1 MALKNWIVGM
11 SENEDYIIYNGLEE
25 LDEASQWLVN
35 KANEALETSYSP
47 YSKFTVGAA
56 ALLNNSE
63 VILGS
68 NQENAS
74 YPAGLCAERVA
85 LFQAGA
91 RFPHAAVIRL
101 AIVAKRANEENLRA
115 GGPCGMCRQVMLE
128 FEQKF
133 NLPYEVIFR
142 IEDGKWIKT
151 KSAQILLPFSFGKHN
166 L

>member
-11 SENEDYIIYNGLEE
+11 SENEDYIIYNRLEE

-151 KSAQILLPFSFGKHN
+151 KSAQILLPFSFGKRN

>member
-1 MALKNWIVGM
+1 MALKNGIVGM
-11 SENEDYIIYNGLEE
+11 SENDEFIIYNSFEE
-25 LDEASQWLVN
+25 LDKESQWLVN
-35 KANEALETSYSP
+35 KAKEALETSYSP
-47 YSKFTVGAA
+47 YSRFTVGAA

-91 RFPHAAVIRL
+91 RFPNAAVIRL
-101 AIVAKRANEENLRA
+101 AIVAKRASEEDLRA

-133 NLPYEVIFR
+133 NLPYEVVFR
-142 IEDGKWIKT
+142 IEEGKWVKT
-151 KSAQILLPFSFGKHN
+151 KSAHILLPFSFGKHN

>member
-1 MALKNWIVGM
+1 M
-11 SENEDYIIYNGLEE
+11 SENDEFIIYNSFEE
-25 LDEASQWLVN
+25 LDEESQWLVD
-35 KANEALETSYSP
+35 KAKEALDTSYSP

-85 LFQAGA
+85 LFAAGA
-91 RFPHAAVIRL
+91 IHPGKEVKVLAV
-101 AIVAKRANEENLRA
+101 VAKRRDSTEYRGA
-115 GGPCGMCRQVMLE
+115 GPCGMCRQVMLE
-128 FEQKF
+128 
-133 NLPYEVIFR
+133 YEHKQDTPMHVIFKLN
-142 IEDGKWIKT
+142 DKWVVT
-151 KSAQILLPFSFGKHN
+151 ESAEVLLPFSFGKEN

>member
-1 MALKNWIVGM
+1 MKENDEYIV
-11 SENEDYIIYNGLEE
+11 YNSLEE
-25 LDEASQWLVN
+25 LDEESRWLVS
-35 KANEALETSYSP
+35 KSMEALKTSYSP
-47 YSKFTVGAA
+47 YSNFTVGAA
-56 ALLNNSE
+56 ALLNNGE
-63 VILGS
+63 IILGA

-74 YPAGLCAERVA
+74 YPAGLCAERVV

-91 RFPHAAVIRL
+91 RFPNAAVIRL
-101 AIVAKRANEENLRA
+101 AIVAKRVNEEDLRA

-142 IEDGKWIKT
+142 IEEGKWVKT
-151 KSAQILLPFSFGKHN
+151 KSAHILLPFSFGKHN

>member
-11 SENEDYIIYNGLEE
+11 SENEEYIIYNSFDE
-25 LDEASQWLVN
+25 LDEESQWLVG
-35 KANEALETSYSP
+35 KAKDALEVSYSP
-47 YSKFTVGAA
+47 YSNFTVGAA

-63 VILGS
+63 VILGA

-91 RFPHAAVIRL
+91 RFPNAAVIRL
-101 AIVAKRANEENLRA
+101 AIVAKRASEEDLRA

-133 NLPYEVIFR
+133 NLPY
-142 IEDGKWIKT
+142 
-151 KSAQILLPFSFGKHN
+151 
-166 L
+166 

>member
-1 MALKNWIVGM
+1 MAKKNGIVGM
-11 SENEDYIIYNGLEE
+11 SENDEFIIYNSFEE
-25 LDEASQWLVN
+25 LDEASQWLVH
-35 KANEALETSYSP
+35 KAKEALETSYSP
-47 YSKFTVGAA
+47 YSNFTVGAA
-56 ALLNNSE
+56 ALLNNNE
-63 VILGS
+63 VILGA

-85 LFQAGA
+85 LFQAGV
-91 RFPHAAVIRL
+91 RFPKAAVIRL
-101 AIVAKRANEENLRA
+101 AIVAKRANEEDLRA

-142 IEDGKWIKT
+142 IEDDKWIKT
-151 KSAQILLPFSFGKHN
+151 KSAQILLPFSFGKRN